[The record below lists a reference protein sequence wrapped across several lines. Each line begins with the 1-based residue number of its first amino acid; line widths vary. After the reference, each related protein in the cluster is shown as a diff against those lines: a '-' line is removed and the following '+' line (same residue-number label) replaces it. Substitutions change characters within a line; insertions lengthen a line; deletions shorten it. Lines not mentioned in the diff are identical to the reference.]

1 MFCIHCGADISE
13 EDTVC
18 PNCHAQLHSHQ
29 AAQFHQAEEHAP
41 FSKRAFAFLI
51 DLLFIMVLFSLV
63 TSIMRVLGVYLL
75 PVLVIVY
82 FALGWSSEKQG
93 TFGMTLQEIKVSDF
107 ETGERIS
114 FSKALLRSVCMLL
127 SVAVLFLGCLFMF
140 LEKNGRMLH
149 DLLAGTMVTVRNK

>member
-1 MFCIHCGADISE
+1 
-13 EDTVC
+13 
-18 PNCHAQLHSHQ
+18 
-29 AAQFHQAEEHAP
+29 
-41 FSKRAFAFLI
+41 
-51 DLLFIMVLFSLV
+51 MVLFSLV

-140 LEKNGRMLH
+140 WEKNGRMLH

>member
-75 PVLVIVY
+75 PVLVVVY

-107 ETGERIS
+107 ETGRES

-127 SVAVLFLGCLFMF
+127 SVAVLFLGCLLCF
-140 LEKNGRMLH
+140 GRKT
-149 DLLAGTMVTVRNK
+149 AGCCA

>member
-75 PVLVIVY
+75 PVLVVVY
-82 FALGWSSEKQG
+82 FALGWSSENR
-93 TFGMTLQEIKVSDF
+93 E
-107 ETGERIS
+107 
-114 FSKALLRSVCMLL
+114 L
-127 SVAVLFLGCLFMF
+127 SA
-140 LEKNGRMLH
+140 
-149 DLLAGTMVTVRNK
+149 